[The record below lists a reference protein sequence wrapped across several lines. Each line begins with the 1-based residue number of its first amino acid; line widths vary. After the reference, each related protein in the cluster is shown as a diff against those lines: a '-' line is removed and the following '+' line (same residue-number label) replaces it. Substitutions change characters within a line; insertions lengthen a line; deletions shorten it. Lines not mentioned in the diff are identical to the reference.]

1 MCPAGHVSWGASN
14 FRHRPRRIV
23 AKNLS
28 IMHPVLPG
36 QRIRPARALPTVVPP
51 RPVPKVLLLVL
62 PARKARR
69 RVRPDQV
76 VLAARAAPDDQV
88 VFRAPVVRAALVG
101 LAVVL
106 VVRPLRVALE
116 VRPVVLAVPPA
127 QA

>member
-1 MCPAGHVSWGASN
+1 M
-14 FRHRPRRIV
+14 
-23 AKNLS
+23 L
-28 IMHPVLPG
+28 PVLPG
-36 QRIRPARALPTVVPP
+36 QRIRPARALPTVVPH

-69 RVRPDQV
+69 RARPDQV
-76 VLAARAAPDDQV
+76 VLAARAVPDVRV
-88 VFRAPVVRAALVG
+88 VFRAPVVRAALVD

-106 VVRPLRVALE
+106 VVRPVRVALE